1 MSLSIPLLDLFYSN
15 DLEVC
20 NSSRQLLPC
29 SAKNSAK
36 KVLKMGKKCFTM
48 TTTRG
53 AFSLWAE
60 TKLISSWK
68 SLSGNG
74 LDWFTCLLANAI
86 QVGVGKANTEESLYC
101 TPVAPQVTQ
110 HEKWQIVPAYK
121 RKYPCELLH
130 AHNGTYLD
138 SSPQTSN
145 VWGARSSSLQRIYNG
160 SAGDQAAFGCN
171 MTTDPNSAWML
182 QRKVFAPTLKGVLP
196 YAFCAKIKC

>member
-1 MSLSIPLLDLFYSN
+1 M
-15 DLEVC
+15 
-20 NSSRQLLPC
+20 
-29 SAKNSAK
+29 
-36 KVLKMGKKCFTM
+36 
-48 TTTRG
+48 
-53 AFSLWAE
+53 
-60 TKLISSWK
+60 
-68 SLSGNG
+68 
-74 LDWFTCLLANAI
+74 
-86 QVGVGKANTEESLYC
+86 GVGKANTEESLYC

-138 SSPQTSN
+138 SSPQISN

-182 QRKVFAPTLKGVLP
+182 QRKVFASTLKGVLP